1 MLTAKMSEHQEKDT
15 NFNYD
20 DELFEKEED
29 KQVQN
34 KKAYMERKISS
45 TSNSPTEKKEAETVR
60 KSVTGLRKVKTLI
73 E

>member
-34 KKAYMERKISS
+34 KKTFLERK
-45 TSNSPTEKKEAETVR
+45 K
-60 KSVTGLRKVKTLI
+60 
-73 E
+73 